1 MPRFNTKKWIEAH
14 DQSGESYSINK
25 QIILKTFIPQ
35 SDLCDYS
42 VAYIVIKGNITVEG
56 ANKKD
61 KHNINLILKNSARFI
76 SCVSKINGTLI
87 DNAED
92 FVMPK
97 YKILYRRYCN
107 A

>member
-1 MPRFNTKKWIEAH
+1 M
-14 DQSGESYSINK
+14 
-25 QIILKTFIPQ
+25 PQ

-56 ANKKD
+56 TNNRD
-61 KHNINLILKNSARFI
+61 KHNINLVLKNSARFI

-87 DNAED
+87 ENAED
-92 FVMPK
+92 LVMRK

-107 A
+107 T